1 MTARQAPLPDGLN
14 RSGNGRGKDLV
25 TRDLSIRTGKDAF
38 TRTITTTPR
47 AQRGIDTSTSAG
59 AALVSP
65 DKPLTDKQ
73 KAFVHHWAR
82 GETIPSA
89 SRKAGYG
96 DGATLAYRM
105 VHMPN
110 ILRLYNAEKAAY
122 EASCQMT
129 RKRVMDGL
137 LESIEMAK
145 ALSEP
150 ASMIS
155 GWREVAKLC
164 GYYEPVTKK
173 LEINL
178 TGRAVMNRLD
188 KLSDAELLR
197 LVQSTVLEEASREVI
212 EDTHDE

>member
-1 MTARQAPLPDGLN
+1 MTERQAPRPDGLN
-14 RSGNGRGKDLV
+14 RDGTGRGLGVV
-25 TRDLSIRTGKDAF
+25 TRDMSLRRGTDAL
-38 TRTITTTPR
+38 TRTFNDTPR
-47 AQRGIDTSTSAG
+47 AQRGLDTGSQAG

-73 KAFVHHWAR
+73 KLFVQHWAR
-82 GETIPSA
+82 GETVPSA
-89 SRKAGYG
+89 SRLAGYG
-96 DGATLAYRM
+96 DGGSFAYRLI
-105 VHMPN
+105 HMPN
-110 ILRLYNAEKAAY
+110 VLKMYNEEKAAY
-122 EASCQMT
+122 EASCHMT

-197 LVQSTVLEEASREVI
+197 LVQSTVLDEAGRAAV
-212 EDTHDE
+212 EDEHDE